1 MGQGLGSGQLQRLL
15 KSLQMQTG
23 LGRFEYKED
32 CAVRREATAG
42 QFTVPTVHTSLCCG
56 ETQLD
61 QSEGVLPLSVHI
73 RCED

>member
-1 MGQGLGSGQLQRLL
+1 VGRGLGSGQLQKLL

-32 CAVRREATAG
+32 YAVRREATAG

-56 ETQLD
+56 RDSIESQ
-61 QSEGVLPLSVHI
+61 
-73 RCED
+73 